1 MPLDML
7 RCGRSLRAWSFALV
21 ASCAVIAFAPTPSPA
36 IGESPACVRA
46 IAALDADIDTARA
59 RAGDPFPFRIVHSVV
74 ALDGVA
80 VPENAAGF
88 GVVAVASHAQRG
100 GRGGYVVIETR
111 FVVLPNGTHMPVT
124 IDWASAQGAAATGS
138 SQNVPGFIGAVPFVG
153 YVLGPYGFLHHGRD
167 ITIPR
172 GAQIPVIVG
181 DEEATGGC
189 RVVPLASPS
198 PSPLPSASPARSL
211 QP

>member
-1 MPLDML
+1 MH
-7 RCGRSLRAWSFALV
+7 RCGRSLRASSLALV
-21 ASCAVIAFAPTPSPA
+21 ASCAVIAFAPTASRA

-46 IAALDADIDTARA
+46 FAALEADIDTSRVH
-59 RAGDPFPFRIVHSVV
+59 AGDAFPFRIVHAVV
-74 ALDGVA
+74 ALDGIA
-80 VPENAAGF
+80 IPENAPGF
-88 GVVAVASHAQRG
+88 GVVAVASHAERG

-111 FVVLPNGTHMPVT
+111 FVVLPNGTHVPVT
-124 IDWASAQGAAATGS
+124 IDWAGAQRAAATGS

-153 YVLGPYGFLHHGRD
+153 YVLGPYGFLHHGKD
-167 ITIPR
+167 VTIPR

-189 RVVPLASPS
+189 RVVPLSSPS
-198 PSPLPSASPARSL
+198 PSPRPSPSPVRSL